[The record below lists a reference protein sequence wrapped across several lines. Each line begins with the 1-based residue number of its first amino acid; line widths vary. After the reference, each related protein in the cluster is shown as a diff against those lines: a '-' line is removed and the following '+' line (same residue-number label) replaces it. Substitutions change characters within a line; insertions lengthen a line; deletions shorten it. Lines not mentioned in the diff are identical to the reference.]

1 MNRSS
6 RLMALG
12 GLSALTLL
20 IGCLDSIVRE
30 LGPENDPQVTNTAS
44 SFEFKAEDMENVND
58 ELIFNWV
65 NSAPQ
70 AAFRHN
76 SFIHHGYGIV
86 IITDGAGVQVD
97 STLLELDLDAET
109 QVGTP
114 GNWTI
119 RLILAAAV
127 FGATNPDR
135 DGRK

>member
-1 MNRSS
+1 MNRSL

-44 SFEFKAEDMENVND
+44 SFEFRADDMENVND
-58 ELIFNWV
+58 KLTFNWT

-70 AAFRHN
+70 AAFHHD

-97 STLLELDLDAET
+97 STLLELNLDTET
-109 QVGTP
+109 KVGTP

-119 RLILAAAV
+119 ELILA
-127 FGATNPDR
+127 GAR
-135 DGRK
+135 GRVDFTLTPKP

>member
-12 GLSALTLL
+12 GLGALILL

-44 SFEFKAEDMENVND
+44 SFEFKAEDMANVND

-70 AAFRHN
+70 AAFRQN
-76 SFIHHGYGIV
+76 GLGRHGEHLV
-86 IITDGAGVQVD
+86 
-97 STLLELDLDAET
+97 LE
-109 QVGTP
+109 
-114 GNWTI
+114 
-119 RLILAAAV
+119 RS
-127 FGATNPDR
+127 
-135 DGRK
+135 

>member
-12 GLSALTLL
+12 GLGALTLL

-30 LGPENDPQVTNTAS
+30 LGPENDPQVTNTAA
-44 SFEFKAEDMENVND
+44 SFEFKAEDLENVND
-58 ELIFNWV
+58 ELTFNWV

-109 QVGTP
+109 RVGTP

-119 RLILAAAV
+119 RLLLAAA
-127 FGATNPDR
+127 R
-135 DGRK
+135 GRVDFTLTPKP

>member
-44 SFEFKAEDMENVND
+44 SFEFRADDMENVND
-58 ELIFNWV
+58 KLTFNWT

-70 AAFRHN
+70 AAFHHD

-97 STLLELDLDAET
+97 STLLELNLDTET
-109 QVGTP
+109 KVGTP

-119 RLILAAAV
+119 ELILA
-127 FGATNPDR
+127 GAR
-135 DGRK
+135 GRVDFTLTPKP

>member
-44 SFEFKAEDMENVND
+44 SFEFRADDMENVND
-58 ELIFNWV
+58 KLTFNWT

-70 AAFRHN
+70 AAFHHD

-97 STLLELDLDAET
+97 STLLELNLDTET
-109 QVGTP
+109 KVGTP

-119 RLILAAAV
+119 EVILA
-127 FGATNPDR
+127 GAR
-135 DGRK
+135 GRVDFTLTPKP